1 MGPGIFSNLQ
11 VAYSFEE
18 EYLDPTYIDGLRRH
32 HLSQLIVEMSSQD
45 MENGHIR
52 ALPKQVR
59 PVDATGFAFLSIVR
73 SELSTFL
80 LLYFLLR
87 PSVGKFSLALGMHTH
102 LRSLLLCHT
111 AAFSTCADFMV
122 VVSCGY
128 LLLW

>member
-45 MENGHIR
+45 MENGHTR

-73 SELSTFL
+73 SELSTFFTFIFPTETIGWQVFFGSW
-80 LLYFLLR
+80 Y
-87 PSVGKFSLALGMHTH
+87 AYI
-102 LRSLLLCHT
+102 
-111 AAFSTCADFMV
+111 STLTTTMSY
-122 VVSCGY
+122 SCIQHVC
-128 LLLW
+128 